1 MTSHPAVIQAVA
13 PMVRSNC
20 LFPVNSSDDMI
31 GFSARVGWDPVSAL
45 SYLIAIQFTI
55 LHMQV
60 TGLGTPDFL
69 KLQPLVL
76 NY

>member
-1 MTSHPAVIQAVA
+1 MTLHPAAIQAVV
-13 PMVRSNC
+13 PMVRSGF

-45 SYLIAIQFTI
+45 SYFIVIQFTI
-55 LHMQV
+55 LHLQV

-69 KLQPLVL
+69 KLQPLV
-76 NY
+76 